1 MHDEDDADDESLLS
15 VIQNAIDAEDDEDMG
30 GGGHARLLHLIR
42 GAIRTSSVQDDAQG
56 AILKYLHEP
65 NLQLR
70 FCLV

>member
-1 MHDEDDADDESLLS
+1 
-15 VIQNAIDAEDDEDMG
+15 MG